1 MGTDPGLTLGA
12 VGALPARP
20 SQTDIAVPAPRG
32 VPDPAHTLLSW
43 RRDVRPREVKP
54 PACSH
59 GAGSGTSPSAHC
71 RPRCPTPS
79 PVGPVG
85 GTKPG
90 TRQQGPL
97 STETK
102 DRERA
107 SFSRYDAVKMCKAKC
122 CKNFGQGRGGGGV
135 NTASRASAPQKEEP
149 RIVCCYYKG
158 HFPPIKRVIFV
169 YGNPGQFSI

>member
-20 SQTDIAVPAPRG
+20 SPTDIAVPAPRG

-122 CKNFGQGRGGGGV
+122 CKNFGRGGGGGGSEHREPCERL
-135 NTASRASAPQKEEP
+135 AKGRAQN
-149 RIVCCYYKG
+149 CLLLL
-158 HFPPIKRVIFV
+158 
-169 YGNPGQFSI
+169 